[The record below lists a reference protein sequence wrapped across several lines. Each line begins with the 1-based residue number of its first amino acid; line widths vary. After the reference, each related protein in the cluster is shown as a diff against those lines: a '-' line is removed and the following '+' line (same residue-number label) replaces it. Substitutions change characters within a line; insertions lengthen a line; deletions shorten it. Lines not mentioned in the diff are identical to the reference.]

1 MNYRVEV
8 SMRILGWTLATSL
21 LLLGAVSPVQA
32 QTSAD
37 AAVDPLAPF
46 TNQQVNWQPC
56 AASTFCAR
64 VTVPLNYADP
74 AGPTIELSVRTTVAS
89 GEQAPNSGAEFLFI
103 NPGGPGAS
111 ATDFVTY
118 FASLVSPEVRAKF
131 NIIGVDPRGVGDSTP
146 VECMTGAQTST
157 WLRTNPTPQTPA
169 EQRRFMSAAAR
180 IAPGC
185 LRLSPAIAPHVGTEQ
200 AVRDFDVIRAALGQQ
215 KMNWFG
221 YSYGTQLGTAYAEL
235 YPDNVGL
242 MVLDGAVDP
251 ALNAMEISRDQS
263 RGFQSAL
270 RRYARDCADRKCALG
285 RTPGSVLGGINQ
297 LLRNLDKRPLPV
309 NAGPKLVRAEAIT
322 AVFFGM
328 YSPDL
333 WNPLTQAL
341 IQARRGDGTA
351 LAQLA
356 AAATDRIGPNTYASN
371 LNSAFLAI
379 NCWDLPATPDQQ
391 GLADSARAWS
401 KGAAVPALAQAMS
414 WLNAP
419 CSTWFGH
426 SELAPA
432 PAQSDTQAQ
441 ILIVGTRFDPATP
454 YAWAEA
460 LHDSLPTSALLTF
473 EGDGHT
479 AYGAGSTCIDAQVER
494 YLVNAVLPSKGSV
507 CPNPRG

>member
-1 MNYRVEV
+1 MKYRVEV
-8 SMRILGWTLATSL
+8 SMRTLGWALASSL
-21 LLLGAVSPVQA
+21 LLLGAVSPVHA
-32 QTSAD
+32 QDSAED
-37 AAVDPLAPF
+37 PVDPLARF
-46 TNQQVNWQPC
+46 TRQQVDWQPC

-74 AGPTIELSVRTTVAS
+74 SGPTIELAVRATVAS
-89 GEQAPNSGAEFLFI
+89 GKQTPASGAEFLFI

-118 FASLVSPEVRAKF
+118 FASLVSPEVRSKF
-131 NIIGVDPRGVGDSTP
+131 NIIGVDPRGVGNSTP

-157 WLRTNPTPQTPA
+157 WLRTNPTPQTA
-169 EQRRFMSAAAR
+169 SEQRRFMSAAAR

-185 LRLSPAIAPHVGTEQ
+185 LRMSPSIAPHVGTEQ
-200 AVRDFDVIRAALGQQ
+200 AVRDFDVIRAALRQPR
-215 KMNWFG
+215 MNWFG

-235 YPDNVGL
+235 FPDHVGL

-251 ALNAMEISRDQS
+251 ALDAMEISRDQS

-270 RRYARDCADRKCALG
+270 RRYARDCAERKCALG
-285 RTPGSVLGGINQ
+285 RTPAAVLGSINQ
-297 LLRNLDKRPLPV
+297 LLRTLDKRPLPV

-341 IQARRGDGTA
+341 IQARRGDGTS

-391 GLADSARAWS
+391 GLAASARTWS
-401 KGAAVPALAQAMS
+401 NGAAVPALAQAMS

-426 SELAPA
+426 SAISPA
-432 PAQSDTQAQ
+432 PAQSSTKAP

-460 LHDSLPTSALLTF
+460 LHASLPTSALLTF

-479 AYGAGSTCIDAQVER
+479 AYGAGSRCIDAQVEQ
-494 YLVNAVLPSKGSV
+494 YLLNGALPGDGAA